1 MSTTITIPT
10 ELEEKIAGRAA
21 SQGKNVEQF
30 ALDALKQAVETPS
43 LRELFA
49 DIREQINAKG
59 ISEEELDVTVESAVR
74 KSESSA
80 VPEPIVVFDCAELT
94 SFPGFLS

>member
-21 SQGKNVEQF
+21 TQGKDVEQF
-30 ALDALKQAVETPS
+30 ALEALSRAVETPS

-49 DIREQINAKG
+49 DVREEMNASG
-59 ISEEELDVTVESAVR
+59 LREEELDASIESAVNEVR
-74 KSESSA
+74 KQRRA
-80 VPEPIVVFDCAELT
+80 
-94 SFPGFLS
+94 

>member
-21 SQGKNVEQF
+21 TEGKDVEQF
-30 ALDALKQAVETPS
+30 ALDALSRAVETPS

-49 DIREQINAKG
+49 DVREDIRASG
-59 ISEEELDVTVESAVR
+59 VSEEELDARLESAVKEVR
-74 KSESSA
+74 KQRRA
-80 VPEPIVVFDCAELT
+80 
-94 SFPGFLS
+94 